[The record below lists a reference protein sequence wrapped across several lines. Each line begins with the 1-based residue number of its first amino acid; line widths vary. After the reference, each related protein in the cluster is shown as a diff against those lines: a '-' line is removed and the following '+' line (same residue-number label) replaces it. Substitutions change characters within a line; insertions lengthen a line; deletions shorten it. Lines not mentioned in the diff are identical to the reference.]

1 MASVSLQRDLVVTFK
16 QETLLN
22 VGILSKFYPT
32 SSDLSRLLKEN
43 NLEKPTQNLFN
54 HLAHYLVNIIDP
66 KVSLPWPLYDTKTER
81 TYRNEL
87 SVFITNYSNKGL
99 LAPVMSSYLVN
110 PGCYKVIFLMFQM
123 SQLAIQSMLL
133 TKMKKDSQK
142 TLYNEM
148 TEKYKTHK
156 EDGFIES
163 IERET
168 DIMLSKFSNYLGKK
182 EALEEIAKKIRDQIT
197 KNQEKLT
204 SSKAQELIGNLV
216 DGYIKTHPLDEE
228 AKTEILQVKVV
239 EKPAKIFDK
248 WLESFDNQLTEMEKN
263 WEIKTSPM
271 LNISQTTFKNTETL
285 IARQTGEADKR
296 TFMIEFNPKTDNLFT
311 DELEKL
317 VNTQQKYILKN
328 IVKEEKLNFP
338 NLIRGFL
345 ISICFI
351 LKNAEIGDE
360 VYQFNEYLEGGRRNY
375 TEVVNAMK
383 TLLDRVMN
391 AEGKLQVQQNTF
403 HSPMSTRDI
412 TEIPPLPDLSDL
424 KMNRDQPQILFDSF
438 TPLSISKHQFNLR
451 KQKTGS
457 FMKPL
462 PKVFATPFHAPKDDF
477 FKSLISCRVSAYDNM
492 NITQNTNLNM
502 SVMSHVRSNET
513 IAECTSGFTK
523 QQICRLLSTK
533 KKSSSSKKFK
543 HKIER
548 PNIKIKK
555 GGLFNDSTFSNE
567 SISMFRSHSS
577 PNLYE
582 NRERNLR
589 DNLRA
594 RKLSIMKENSPS
606 LLEVSGI
613 AALERDSNHST
624 PQGLLDSSR
633 KLETA
638 SIPSIVVTPRSDV
651 SDNLEVDLNKEI
663 EFKEP
668 QMVLPQRRSKEKN
681 EERQVLPHR
690 KSRLPQPMNKKNIEN
705 PHIMTQKVI
714 ETFEEHIVLS
724 PQNIPNM
731 IEVEKVIVQQRSK
744 EIFEEQTVLPQ
755 RISLESNEQQA
766 VLTQRKSVEFT
777 KEETKVETPKTNP
790 PQNVKKTSSLE
801 KIINRFKKVR
811 ASVLPSEPRE
821 DNDFK
826 TIFEE
831 KENHN
836 FVNVEDVFTANR
848 NLLPDLLSPSCSII
862 KKSNSDVLDQLIFD
876 DDDDDKPTKSR
887 KPRESLGTALGVDHT
902 FLDQFDL
909 ID

>member
-1 MASVSLQRDLVVTFK
+1 MASVSLQRDLVVTYK

-87 SVFITNYSNKGL
+87 AIFITNYSNKGL

-142 TLYNEM
+142 KMYNEM
-148 TEKYKTHK
+148 TERYKTHK
-156 EDGFIES
+156 EDGFIDS
-163 IERET
+163 IEKET

-182 EALEEIAKKIRDQIT
+182 EALEELAKKIRDQIT
-197 KNQEKLT
+197 KNQEKLA
-204 SSKAQELIGNLV
+204 SSNAQELIGNLV
-216 DGYIKTHPLDEE
+216 DGYIQTHTLDEE
-228 AKTEILQVKVV
+228 GKKDILEVKVV

-248 WLESFDNQLTEMEKN
+248 WLESVDNHLNEMESI
-263 WEIKTSPM
+263 WETKTSAM
-271 LNISQTTFKNTETL
+271 LNISQATFKNTETL

-311 DELEKL
+311 DELEKQ

-328 IVKEEKLNFP
+328 IVREDKLNFP

-383 TLLDRVMN
+383 ILLERVMN
-391 AEGKLQVQQNTF
+391 AEGKLQQQQINF
-403 HSPMSTRDI
+403 LSPMSTRDI

-438 TPLSISKHQFNLR
+438 TPLSLSKHQFNLR

-462 PKVFATPFHAPKDDF
+462 PKVFATPFYAPREDF

-492 NITQNTNLNM
+492 NITQNTNLNI

-523 QQICRLLSTK
+523 QQISRLLSTK

-548 PNIKIKK
+548 PNLKIKK
-555 GGLFNDSTFSNE
+555 GGLFNDSTLSNE
-567 SISMFRSHSS
+567 SIGMFRSHSS

-589 DNLRA
+589 NNF

-624 PQGLLDSSR
+624 PQGQLDNSR

-638 SIPSIVVTPRSDV
+638 SIPSIIVTPRSDV
-651 SDNLEVDLNKEI
+651 SDNIEVDLNKEI

-668 QMVLPQRRSKEKN
+668 KMVLPQRRSKDKTED
-681 EERQVLPHR
+681 RPVLPQR
-690 KSRLPQPMNKKNIEN
+690 RSRLPQPMSKKNMEIVQAM
-705 PHIMTQKVI
+705 PQKVI
-714 ETFEEHIVLS
+714 KDTFEECTVFS
-724 PQNIPNM
+724 PQEIPNI
-731 IEVEKVIVQQRSK
+731 IEDDKVAVQQKSN
-744 EIFEEQTVLPQ
+744 EIFEEQILSQ
-755 RISLESNEQQA
+755 RNSLESNVEQTA
-766 VLTQRKSVEFT
+766 LTGRISADLA
-777 KEETKVETPKTNP
+777 KEVTKVETPKINP

-811 ASVLPSEPRE
+811 ASVLPSEPRD

-862 KKSNSDVLDQLIFD
+862 TKSNSDVLDQLYFD
-876 DDDDDKPTKSR
+876 DDEEEKPKNTR
-887 KPRESLGTALGVDHT
+887 KPRESLGAALGVDHT